1 MSVRSRKWFTRGLL
15 GAILPLAAGNA
26 LAGYA
31 LNMPQGVT
39 PISHDIYHLHMMIL
53 WICVAIGVV
62 VFGAMIYS
70 IIKHRKS
77 KGAVAAQ
84 FHESTAIEI
93 AWTVVPF
100 VILIAMAIPATRTL
114 VAMEDV
120 SNADMTIKITGYQWK
135 WRYDYLNSGIGF
147 FSTLSTPKAEIYNE
161 KPKDA
166 NYLLEVDHPLVVPI
180 NKKIRMLTTAGDV
193 IHSWWVPDL
202 GAKKDAIPGYINEFW
217 IKIDKPGVY
226 RGQCAELCGKDHG
239 FMPIVVVAKT
249 EKDYEQWVAQQK
261 AEENAAKASNH
272 RTWTKDELIANGK
285 KVFGANCAACH
296 QASGEGIPGNF
307 PPLVQGKT
315 FTASSDLQKHLR
327 DRGFLSADNKIVM
340 GPVKHHL
347 DIVLNGIPGT
357 AMQAFASQLSDADIA
372 SVVTYER
379 NSWGNDTGDV
389 IQPADVKA
397 AR

>member
-1 MSVRSRKWFTRGLL
+1 MGV
-15 GAILPLAAGNA
+15 ILPLAAGDA
-26 LAGYA
+26 LADYA

-70 IIKHRKS
+70 IINHRKS

-93 AWTVVPF
+93 VWTIVPF

-147 FSTLSTPKAEIYNE
+147 FSTLATPKSEIYNQ
-161 KPKDA
+161 KAKDA
-166 NYLLEVDHPLVVPI
+166 HYLLDVDHPLVVPI
-180 NKKIRMLTTAGDV
+180 NKKIRLLTTAGDV
-193 IHSWWVPDL
+193 IHSWWVPAL
-202 GAKKDAIPGYINEFW
+202 GVKKDAIPGYINESW
-217 IKIDKPGVY
+217 IKVEKPGVY

-249 EKDYEQWVAQQK
+249 EKDYEQWVARQQ
-261 AEENAAKASNH
+261 AEENAAQASNH
-272 RTWTKDELIANGK
+272 RTWTKDELISHGQ

-296 QASGEGIPGNF
+296 QASGEGMAGTF
-307 PPLVQGKT
+307 PPLVQGKA
-315 FTASSDLQKHLR
+315 FSGSAAMQQHLR

-347 DIVLNGIPGT
+347 DIVLHGIPGT
-357 AMQAFASQLSDADIA
+357 AMQAFSSQLSDADIA
-372 SVVTYER
+372 SVITYER
-379 NSWGNDTGDV
+379 NSWGNNTGDLV
-389 IQPADVKA
+389 QPADVKA